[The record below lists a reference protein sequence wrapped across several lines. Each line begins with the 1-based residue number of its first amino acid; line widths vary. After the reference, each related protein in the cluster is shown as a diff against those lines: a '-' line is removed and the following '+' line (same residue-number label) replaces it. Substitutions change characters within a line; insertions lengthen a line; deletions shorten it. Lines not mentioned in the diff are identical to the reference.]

1 MTMKMTKLFSYLLAL
16 VFVGL
21 TTISCLDDDSNEPFY
36 TYGFIPATA
45 IDVNLDSI
53 QPVSQTTNV
62 KVTFNLAGS
71 CQEFV
76 EFRRILPAEENE
88 LKVGIFGSQEN
99 NVSCT
104 NDIRPTVKT
113 LKFTPTTSGE
123 QTIRVWAGKDP
134 GGADIYIS
142 KTITIPA
149 E

>member
-1 MTMKMTKLFSYLLAL
+1 MKMTKLFSYFLLL
-16 VFVGL
+16 LFVGF

-36 TYGFIPATA
+36 SYGFIPATA

-53 QPVSQTTNV
+53 QPVSQPTNV

-71 CQEFV
+71 CQEFL
-76 EFRRILPAEENE
+76 EFRRILPSDANDV
-88 LKVGIFGSQEN
+88 KIGVFGSQKN
-99 NVSCT
+99 NAECT

-113 LKFTPTTSGE
+113 LKFTPTTAGE

-134 GGADIYIS
+134 GGDDIYIS
-142 KTITIPA
+142 KTITVPA